1 MKYYHLSAE
10 KLNKF
15 ILRPRIPRSIVEGFE
30 DNKVKRVCF
39 STSIIGCIDAI
50 TCENYP
56 FASEEFYVYKP
67 INYTGK
73 IVNPSE
79 DQVCDV
85 KSTKEKWFTDKVNIQ
100 CIGKIKAYG
109 LNHFNRKMIKWYWIE
124 KY

>member
-1 MKYYHLSAE
+1 MNYYHLSAISLSNTLL
-10 KLNKF
+10 K
-15 ILRPRIPRSIVEGFE
+15 PRVPESIMDCFE
-30 DNKVKRVCF
+30 DNKTKRICF
-39 STSIIGCIDAI
+39 STSITGCIKAI
-50 TCENYP
+50 TCCNYP

-79 DQVCDV
+79 EQVCDV
-85 KSTKEKWFTDKVNIQ
+85 KLTREKWFTDKVNIQ